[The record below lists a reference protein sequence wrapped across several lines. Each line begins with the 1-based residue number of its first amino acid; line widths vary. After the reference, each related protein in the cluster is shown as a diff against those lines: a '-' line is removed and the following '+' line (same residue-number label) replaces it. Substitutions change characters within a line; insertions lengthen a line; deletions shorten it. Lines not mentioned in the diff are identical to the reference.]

1 MCPFWRL
8 LTLLGL
14 LALPSTLNK
23 QPQPALAKAHID
35 SKPTLAKII
44 AQGLIKYNVESRI
57 QNIHLL
63 DSLNAPGQVAP
74 GMVGWLIGG
83 RKLQQRQY
91 ISINITHIQLDY
103 GGIQMSFHKEQF
115 SANISLEFDIEL
127 RPAFSNII
135 QMHAHMNLIVAFW
148 LETDEFGRRD
158 LVIGKCHTEPSS
170 VLVTIPPEAIPPKMK
185 HVLFNLKENLEKVIP
200 HLVEGQVCP
209 LICEILGRLDVKLL
223 KSLME

>member
-1 MCPFWRL
+1 
-8 LTLLGL
+8 
-14 LALPSTLNK
+14 
-23 QPQPALAKAHID
+23 
-35 SKPTLAKII
+35 I

-91 ISINITHIQLDY
+91 I
-103 GGIQMSFHKEQF
+103 
-115 SANISLEFDIEL
+115 
-127 RPAFSNII
+127 RAFSNII

-200 HLVEGQVCP
+200 HLVEGQ
-209 LICEILGRLDVKLL
+209 
-223 KSLME
+223 

>member
-127 RPAFSNII
+127 RPA
-135 QMHAHMNLIVAFW
+135 
-148 LETDEFGRRD
+148 
-158 LVIGKCHTEPSS
+158 
-170 VLVTIPPEAIPPKMK
+170 IPPKMK

-223 KSLME
+223 KSLMGECLVHPRRTLQHWKVAKRE

>member
-1 MCPFWRL
+1 MRPLWRL
-8 LTLLGL
+8 LVLLGL

-23 QPQPALAKAHID
+23 QPQLALAKAHID
-35 SKPTLAKII
+35 SRPTLARII
-44 AQGLIKYNVESRI
+44 VQGLIKYNVERRI

-63 DSLNAPGQVAP
+63 DSLNAPVQVDP
-74 GMVGWLIGG
+74 GMLGWLIGC

-91 ISINITHIQLDY
+91 ISTNITNIQLDY

-135 QMHAHMNLIVAFW
+135 QMRAHMNLLVAFW

-158 LVIGKCHTEPSS
+158 LVIGKCHTEPST
-170 VLVTIPPEAIPPKMK
+170 VLVTVPPEAIPSKMK
-185 HVLFNLKENLEKVIP
+185 HALFNLKENLEKLVP
-200 HLVEGQVCP
+200 HLVEGQ
-209 LICEILGRLDVKLL
+209 
-223 KSLME
+223 